1 MHVFYCSKAKVRIET
16 ENLPSIANSLQCVVK
31 NDTNGEA
38 TASASLEKLAD
49 PNSYECCLSLKQLIQ
64 NAGEHCKL
72 FITSHKMTYYLL
84 AIRQFTTENIV
95 SVLNITV
102 YLIYITYFS
111 YDLFYNYVYILLI
124 SLGI

>member
-1 MHVFYCSKAKVRIET
+1 
-16 ENLPSIANSLQCVVK
+16 
-31 NDTNGEA
+31 
-38 TASASLEKLAD
+38 
-49 PNSYECCLSLKQLIQ
+49 
-64 NAGEHCKL
+64 
-72 FITSHKMTYYLL
+72 MTYYLL